1 MTEKKYS
8 TDRLEKSRSWFLEP
22 KIESGTK
29 YALKSLQNGDMSHF
43 VSSISTIDKIIE
55 HHIINNCTKAE
66 NEELRIDCVTK
77 AEDMKIKA
85 LNRLSEA
92 LTEKCGGEM
101 EYIDDE

>member
-1 MTEKKYS
+1 MTNKYS
-8 TDRLEKSRSWFLEP
+8 ADRLEKSRFWFLEP

-29 YALKSLQNGDMSHF
+29 YALKSLQDKDMSHF

-55 HHIINNCTKAE
+55 HHIINNCAKAE
-66 NEELRIDCVTK
+66 NEELRMDCINK
-77 AEDMKIKA
+77 AENMKTRS

-101 EYIDDE
+101 TYIDEE

>member
-1 MTEKKYS
+1 MPDKKFS
-8 TDRLEKSRSWFLEP
+8 KERLEKSRSWFLEP

-29 YALKSLQNGDMSHF
+29 YALKSLQDNDMSHF
-43 VSSISTIDKIIE
+43 ISSISTIDKTIE

-66 NEELRIDCVTK
+66 NEELRIDCITK

-101 EYIDDE
+101 EYIDED